1 MPDNTMLRRLPA
13 LCIAAFLTLPAL
25 GQLHYT
31 EIEFP
36 PLPDF
41 QVPEADRFELDNG
54 MILFLIEDH
63 QLPLVSMSARFGGG
77 GNQDP
82 ADKVGLAS
90 IAGAVMRTGGTESM
104 TGDEINERLENIAA
118 SVETSVGSISGSASM
133 STLKEHTDEVLAI
146 FADVIRNPAFPEDKI
161 DLAKTQ
167 QRSSISRRNDDAQS
181 IAFREFDELLYGSD
195 HPLAR
200 STEYATID
208 AIEREDLV
216 AFHRQ
221 YFQPNNMILGVW
233 GDFDT
238 EEMVAKLE
246 NTFGGWTGAPDFQRP
261 GPPELPPV
269 AGYGVNL
276 VTKEDVTQSSILLG
290 HIGELR
296 LDHPDYPAVTVM
308 NQVLSGGFSSRLF
321 QNVRDDQGL
330 AYAVFGAHTASYE
343 RPGDFYAG
351 VMTKSE
357 STVEATRSVLHEIR
371 RMREAAP
378 TADEIMQAKDSY
390 LNSFVFRFDTRTEI
404 VSRMMTYEYY
414 GYPKDYLESVKSGIE
429 AVSAD
434 DVHRV
439 SQQYLRPDQVQILA
453 VGNPADFGEALD
465 VLGEVREIDITIP
478 SAEEPAPEATAET
491 LEQGRDVL
499 NGVIEALGGAS
510 AFNAVTTVLLTG
522 SLTIITPDNMEMSIS
537 LEITQQYPDRLL
549 MVQRLPMGELRIG
562 KKGDEYVFPD
572 MIPVQMHDATKSEIE
587 AAIWRDLPYLFRYA
601 DQVDVQLLPQ
611 EDMDGSTVDVL
622 QITPPDG
629 VAAFR
634 LMVDAETR
642 MPVAVSYMSST
653 MGMGAPMPTREVF
666 SDYREV
672 AGMLLSFKSDILSN
686 GLEQGTRTI
695 ESIEVNAP
703 VDESV
708 FE

>member
-1 MPDNTMLRRLPA
+1 MPHRLLA
-13 LCIAAFLTLPAL
+13 LCTAALLTAPAL

-31 EIEFP
+31 EITFP

-63 QLPLVSMSARFGGG
+63 QLPLVSISARIGGG
-77 GNQDP
+77 GYQDP

-90 IAGAVMRTGGTESM
+90 IAGTVMRTGGTVSM

-118 SVETSVGSISGSASM
+118 SVETSVGSASGSASM

-161 DLAKTQ
+161 ELAKTQ
-167 QRSSISRRNDDAQS
+167 RRSAISRRNDDAQS

-208 AIEREDLV
+208 AIEKADLV
-216 AFHRQ
+216 AFHEK
-221 YFQPNNMILGVW
+221 YFRPNNMILGVW

-238 EEMVAKLE
+238 EDMVEKLE
-246 NTFGGWTGAPDFQRP
+246 STFGSWPRDPDFQRP
-261 GPPELPPV
+261 APPEAAPMTE
-269 AGYGVNL
+269 YGVNL
-276 VTKEDVTQSSILLG
+276 VTKEDVTQTSILLG
-290 HIGELR
+290 HIGEIR
-296 LDHPDYPAVTVM
+296 LDNPDYPAVTVM

-330 AYAVFGAHTASYE
+330 AYAVFGAYSASYE

-357 STVEATRSVLHEIR
+357 STVEATQSVLHEIK
-371 RMREAAP
+371 RMRDAPP
-378 TADEIMQAKDSY
+378 TAEEIMQAKDSY

-414 GYPKDYLESVKSGIE
+414 GYPKDFLETVKTGIE
-429 AVSAD
+429 GVTAG

-439 SQQYLRPDQVQILA
+439 SQRYLKPDQVQILA
-453 VGNPADFGEALD
+453 VGNAADFGEQLD
-465 VLGEVREIDITIP
+465 VFGEVREIDITIP

-491 LEQGRDVL
+491 LEQGRAVL
-499 NGVIEALGGAS
+499 DRAIEALGGAA
-510 AFNAVTTVLLTG
+510 AFDAIASVHLTG
-522 SLTIITPDNMEMSIS
+522 TQTVMTPDNMEMSMS
-537 LEITQQYPDRLL
+537 LEMTQQYPDNHLI
-549 MVQRLPMGELRIG
+549 VQRLPMGELRIV

-572 MIPVQMHDATKSEIE
+572 MIPAQMHGALKSEIE

-611 EDMDGSTVDVL
+611 EEMDGSAVDVL

-629 VAAFR
+629 VSAFR
-634 LMVDAETR
+634 LMVDAETS
-642 MPVAVSYMSST
+642 MPVAVSYMSSA
-653 MGMGAPMPTREVF
+653 MGMGAPAPTREVF

-672 AGMLLSFKSDILSN
+672 AGIQLSFKSDVFHS
-686 GLEQGTRTI
+686 GQPSGTRTI
-695 ESIEVNAP
+695 ESVELNAA
-703 VDESV
+703 VDESL
-708 FE
+708 FQ